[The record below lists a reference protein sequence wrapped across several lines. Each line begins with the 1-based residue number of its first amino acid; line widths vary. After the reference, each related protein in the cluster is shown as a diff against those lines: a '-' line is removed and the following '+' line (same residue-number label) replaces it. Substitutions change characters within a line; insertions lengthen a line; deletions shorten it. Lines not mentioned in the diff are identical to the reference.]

1 MAESWVGGDIGG
13 LCTMGETYTKAKEKL
28 EGVVKP
34 LSGKVDSLVSDAG
47 WQGSAAG
54 NFRARWSDDAL
65 TAGALAELVSA
76 AGTIL
81 TTLASELSTVESALQ
96 SAEDIATRSGVPVGV
111 DGAPGEMLTSDPPS
125 AAEQKAIKAL
135 DEYATVRNEALHTAQ
150 QARLKA
156 AEELQGLYTKTT
168 APVSAGDKITLYD
181 ILRGLYAYDAE
192 DARAKGKKAR
202 AELDS
207 AQQAE
212 LDAKKALRKE
222 RKAYR
227 KAGESLPKDFEAKG
241 AYRDAMAKVD
251 SLEED
256 IARADHGSSRLP
268 FDRLLNY
275 KVEDAAEALRLGED
289 IDKLPDFLKE
299 MPVID
304 IAAAGACGL
313 LEAKTDHDEGWS
325 WTHSITL
332 DGAANV
338 GGLVAG
344 GAATAGL
351 IALAPFE
358 VPTAVAAGVGAVVV
372 VGATG
377 IIDHSLHEHWSE
389 DIHDHGVVGGLLD
402 GSGHVLSQTG
412 GDYVRLADDVGDAG
426 KAVWHGV
433 TSLF

>member
-1 MAESWVGGDIGG
+1 MW
-13 LCTMGETYTKAKEKL
+13 
-28 EGVVKP
+28 
-34 LSGKVDSLVSDAG
+34 
-47 WQGSAAG
+47 W
-54 NFRARWSDDAL
+54 
-65 TAGALAELVSA
+65 
-76 AGTIL
+76 
-81 TTLASELSTVESALQ
+81 
-96 SAEDIATRSGVPVGV
+96 
-111 DGAPGEMLTSDPPS
+111 
-125 AAEQKAIKAL
+125 
-135 DEYATVRNEALHTAQ
+135 
-150 QARLKA
+150 
-156 AEELQGLYTKTT
+156 
-168 APVSAGDKITLYD
+168 
-181 ILRGLYAYDAE
+181 RGLYAYDAE
-192 DARAKGKKAR
+192 DARAEGKKAR
-202 AELDS
+202 
-207 AQQAE
+207 AE

-222 RKAYR
+222 RKAYQ
-227 KAGESLPKDFEAKG
+227 KAGKSLPKDFEAKG

-256 IARADHGSSRLP
+256 IARADHGSARLP
-268 FDRLLNY
+268 FGRLLNY

-304 IAAAGACGL
+304 VAAAGTCGL

-338 GGLVAG
+338 GGLVVG

-412 GDYVRLADDVGDAG
+412 GITYAWQTTSGMRERSCGMASQVSSEHTAAIPNCPASARVGTGTAAGTGHGGCSGPLACRCSWPSSDMSRSSCTANV
-426 KAVWHGV
+426 
-433 TSLF
+433 